1 MRRLISRWETV
12 NGAEETVTEMWN
24 GASHW
29 TQRVGDETTTKKN
42 HEVTGVAVNGLRAA
56 RTSGTSGEKKKN
68 NYRKLRCNS
77 PSGQLANSNMDINDV
92 ASLKTRRNTFIWAMW
107 VEITLCLLLPGND
120 SFSALTSGR
129 VPDVMEVSAWMHISI
144 ICLRAWLVIVCDL
157 ALFVYLLKDYVA
169 VWHPELLKG
178 VL

>member
-56 RTSGTSGEKKKN
+56 RTSGTSGEKKKTTTIEN
-68 NYRKLRCNS
+68 CAATH
-77 PSGQLANSNMDINDV
+77 PV
-92 ASLKTRRNTFIWAMW
+92 
-107 VEITLCLLLPGND
+107 D
-120 SFSALTSGR
+120 S
-129 VPDVMEVSAWMHISI
+129 
-144 ICLRAWLVIVCDL
+144 
-157 ALFVYLLKDYVA
+157 
-169 VWHPELLKG
+169 
-178 VL
+178 